1 MTLHYGLCEMESLY
15 KRHIFQR
22 IDSYYLITVAEDEY
36 FAGNH
41 LWICV
46 LAASQLNDK
55 HSPLLVFWL
64 SNIKTEEINCFIY
77 GAVGPSG
84 RAV

>member
-1 MTLHYGLCEMESLY
+1 MICPRRTGQHERFPFRAASRSMNNITSRTSMTLHYGLCEMESLY

-41 LWICV
+41 L
-46 LAASQLNDK
+46 
-55 HSPLLVFWL
+55 
-64 SNIKTEEINCFIY
+64 
-77 GAVGPSG
+77 
-84 RAV
+84 